1 MNIDVVQTIIYSS
14 MVGVTVLALVD
25 VLSKEKQKPSVFLSG
40 LLLLLLLNV
49 LGELFFYSGAYQYA
63 PALVGAQ
70 LPVRMLLGPALYLY
84 AYACMSPNSAPS
96 RRTYLIA
103 LTGPVLAILPML
115 PFVFGLSSAEKLAL
129 ADPLTRNPEHYK
141 FALFMCVGTMLV
153 FVVFT
158 GGYLAAT
165 LQLHRRH
172 CLQLMDK
179 FSSIERQSMAW
190 FKVVLILWGLA
201 WFMYSVE
208 YVMVFFG
215 WRWFGTGIVLPL
227 FEAVVLIAFAHLA
240 LKQAVL
246 DDSEKGKPNESE
258 TRATTLSEQKMAQI
272 SAKLKKVMFEDQMF
286 MDEELS
292 LNKLSNAIGISE
304 NHISETLSQHLQM
317 NFFHFVNSY
326 RIELAKTLLLT
337 TDKLVSTIVYE
348 VGFNSKSTFNTAFK
362 KQTNLTPSAFK
373 KQEKLVEHEKIT
385 N

>member
-25 VLSKEKQKPSVFLSG
+25 VLSKEKQKPSIFLAG
-40 LLLLLLLNV
+40 LLLLLQLNV
-49 LGELFFYSGAYQYA
+49 LGELFLYSGAYQYA

-70 LPVRMLLGPALYLY
+70 LPIRMLLGPALYLY
-84 AYACMSPNSAPS
+84 AYACMSANSAPS
-96 RRTYLIA
+96 QRTYLIA

-141 FALFMCVGTMLV
+141 LALFMCVGTMLV

-158 GGYLAAT
+158 GVYLAAT

-258 TRATTLSEQKMAQI
+258 TRTTTLSEQRMTQI
-272 SAKLKKVMFEDQMF
+272 SAKLKKVMFEDHIF

-292 LNKLSNAIGISE
+292 LNKLSSAIGISE
-304 NHISETLSQHLQM
+304 NHISETLSQYLQM

-362 KQTNLTPSAFK
+362 KQTGLTPSAFK
-373 KQEKLVEHEKIT
+373 KQEKTQVQEK
-385 N
+385 NAN